1 MPKRRETSPFNLA
14 LLDIITGALGAVI
27 ILYVAVPKANPLED
41 ELVKMKELVA
51 KKEVSVRELQE
62 ELQQLKV
69 LRASAEKA
77 ILENEELRIQ
87 VTEKTEKEDQE
98 KKNDGQTL
106 DIGFKFK
113 GRSIVFAIDTS
124 RSMLDE
130 DRMSQVKA
138 GLKMLLLSMP
148 KGYSIDIIQ
157 FPNGRKTAY
166 RSLFGQL
173 KPLGI
178 EAKYDAM
185 DFIYSMKPLGATPIR
200 ETLNYIFKNYPDLT
214 DIVLLT
220 DGEPSLHES
229 PVKDD
234 IYDLLSQL
242 SKLNGVRQIQIN
254 ANELSIYVTTSRKN
268 ASCRTFLLRDAARQ
282 LAVNSARALRG
293 EARVRMRG
301 RGGNRFA
308 DSSPSRRLR
317 RSATSL

>member
-1 MPKRRETSPFNLA
+1 MPKRRDSSPFNLA

-41 ELVKMKELVA
+41 KIEEIQKSVEQKEENIKELKA
-51 KKEVSVRELQE
+51 ELE
-62 ELQQLKV
+62 QLKV

-77 ILENEELRIQ
+77 ILENEELRNQITETQ
-87 VTEKTEKEDQE
+87 VEVKEE
-98 KKNDGQTL
+98 SKKENDGQTL

-148 KGYSIDIIQ
+148 KGYAIDIVQ
-157 FPNGRKTAY
+157 FPNGRRTAY
-166 RSLFGQL
+166 RPLFNQL

-185 DFIYSMKPLGATPIR
+185 DFIYAMKPLGATPIR
-200 ETLNYIFKNYPDLT
+200 DTLNYVFQNYKDIT

-220 DGEPSLHES
+220 DGEPSIHES
-229 PVKDD
+229 PIKDD
-234 IYDLLSQL
+234 IYDLLSHI
-242 SKLNGVRQIQIN
+242 SKLNGVRKIQIN
-254 ANELSIYVTTSRKN
+254 AIGVGQDVLKDKTGNAYQFLKLLSE
-268 ASCRTFLLRDAARQ
+268 Q
-282 LAVNSARALRG
+282 H
-293 EARVRMRG
+293 
-301 RGGNRFA
+301 GGFFVGF
-308 DSSPSRRLR
+308 
-317 RSATSL
+317 

>member
-1 MPKRRETSPFNLA
+1 MAKRRDSAPFNLA

-41 ELVKMKELVA
+41 KIDEIKQMVEKKEENIKELKA
-51 KKEVSVRELQE
+51 ELE
-62 ELQQLKV
+62 QLKV

-77 ILENEELRIQ
+77 ILENEDLRNQI
-87 VTEKTEKEDQE
+87 TETKIEEKEKEEE
-98 KKNDGQTL
+98 KKKENDGQTL

-148 KGYSIDIIQ
+148 KGYAIEVVQ
-157 FPNGRKTAY
+157 FPNGRRSAY
-166 RSLFGQL
+166 RPLFGQL

-185 DFIYSMKPLGATPIR
+185 DFIYAMKPLGATPIR
-200 ETLNYIFKNYPDLT
+200 DTLNYIFQNYTEIT

-220 DGEPSLHES
+220 DGEPSIHES
-229 PVKDD
+229 PIKDD
-234 IYDLLSQL
+234 IYDLLSHL
-242 SKLNGVRQIQIN
+242 SKLNGVRKVQIN
-254 ANELSIYVTTSRKN
+254 AIGVGQEVLKDKTGNAYQFLKLLSE
-268 ASCRTFLLRDAARQ
+268 Q
-282 LAVNSARALRG
+282 H
-293 EARVRMRG
+293 
-301 RGGNRFA
+301 GGFFVGF
-308 DSSPSRRLR
+308 
-317 RSATSL
+317 

>member
-1 MPKRRETSPFNLA
+1 MPKRRDSSPFNLA

-41 ELVKMKELVA
+41 KIEEIQKSVEQKEENIKELKA
-51 KKEVSVRELQE
+51 ELE
-62 ELQQLKV
+62 QLKV

-77 ILENEELRIQ
+77 ILENEELKNQI
-87 VTEKTEKEDQE
+87 TETKVEEKEEE
-98 KKNDGQTL
+98 KKKDNDGQTL

-148 KGYSIDIIQ
+148 KGYAIDIVQ
-157 FPNGRKTAY
+157 FPNGRRTAY
-166 RSLFGQL
+166 RPLFNQL

-185 DFIYSMKPLGATPIR
+185 DFIYAMKPLGATPIR
-200 ETLNYIFKNYPDLT
+200 DTLNYVFQNYKDIT

-220 DGEPSLHES
+220 DGEPSIHES
-229 PVKDD
+229 PIKDD
-234 IYDLLSQL
+234 IYDLLSHI
-242 SKLNGVRQIQIN
+242 SKLNGIRKIQIN
-254 ANELSIYVTTSRKN
+254 AIGVGQEVLKDKTGNAYQFLKLLSE
-268 ASCRTFLLRDAARQ
+268 Q
-282 LAVNSARALRG
+282 H
-293 EARVRMRG
+293 
-301 RGGNRFA
+301 GGFFVGF
-308 DSSPSRRLR
+308 
-317 RSATSL
+317 

>member
-1 MPKRRETSPFNLA
+1 MPKRRDSSPFNLA

-41 ELVKMKELVA
+41 KIEEIQKSVEQKEENIKELKA
-51 KKEVSVRELQE
+51 ELE
-62 ELQQLKV
+62 QLKV

-77 ILENEELRIQ
+77 IIENEELRNQITETQ
-87 VTEKTEKEDQE
+87 VEVKEE
-98 KKNDGQTL
+98 SKKENDGQTL

-148 KGYSIDIIQ
+148 KGYAIDIVQ
-157 FPNGRKTAY
+157 FPNGRRTAY
-166 RSLFGQL
+166 RPLFNQL

-185 DFIYSMKPLGATPIR
+185 DFIYAMKPLGATPIR
-200 ETLNYIFKNYPDLT
+200 DTLNYVFQNYKDIT

-220 DGEPSLHES
+220 DGEPSIHES
-229 PVKDD
+229 PIKDD
-234 IYDLLSQL
+234 IYDLLSHI
-242 SKLNGVRQIQIN
+242 SKLNGVRKIQIN
-254 ANELSIYVTTSRKN
+254 AIGVGQEVLKDKTGNAYQFLKLLSE
-268 ASCRTFLLRDAARQ
+268 Q
-282 LAVNSARALRG
+282 H
-293 EARVRMRG
+293 
-301 RGGNRFA
+301 GGFFVGF
-308 DSSPSRRLR
+308 
-317 RSATSL
+317 

>member
-1 MPKRRETSPFNLA
+1 MPKRRDSSPFNLA

-41 ELVKMKELVA
+41 KIEEIQKSVEQKEENIKELKA
-51 KKEVSVRELQE
+51 ELE
-62 ELQQLKV
+62 QLKV

-77 ILENEELRIQ
+77 IIENEELRNQITETQ
-87 VTEKTEKEDQE
+87 VEVKEE
-98 KKNDGQTL
+98 SKKENDGQTL

-148 KGYSIDIIQ
+148 KGYAIDIVQ
-157 FPNGRKTAY
+157 FPNGRRTAY
-166 RSLFGQL
+166 RPLFNQL

-185 DFIYSMKPLGATPIR
+185 DFIYAMKPLGATPIR
-200 ETLNYIFKNYPDLT
+200 DTLNYVLQNYKDIT

-220 DGEPSLHES
+220 DGEPSIHES
-229 PVKDD
+229 PIKDD
-234 IYDLLSQL
+234 IYDLLSHI
-242 SKLNGVRQIQIN
+242 SKLNGVRKIQIN
-254 ANELSIYVTTSRKN
+254 AIGVGQEVLKDKTGNAYQFLKLLSE
-268 ASCRTFLLRDAARQ
+268 Q
-282 LAVNSARALRG
+282 H
-293 EARVRMRG
+293 
-301 RGGNRFA
+301 GGFFVGF
-308 DSSPSRRLR
+308 
-317 RSATSL
+317 

>member
-1 MPKRRETSPFNLA
+1 MPKRRDSSPFNLA

-41 ELVKMKELVA
+41 KIEEIQKSVEQKEENIKELKA
-51 KKEVSVRELQE
+51 ELE
-62 ELQQLKV
+62 QLKV

-77 ILENEELRIQ
+77 ILENEELKNQI
-87 VTEKTEKEDQE
+87 TETKVEEKEEE
-98 KKNDGQTL
+98 KKKDNDGQTL

-148 KGYSIDIIQ
+148 KGYAIDIVQ
-157 FPNGRKTAY
+157 FPNGRRTAY
-166 RSLFGQL
+166 RPLFNQL

-200 ETLNYIFKNYPDLT
+200 DTLNYVFQNYKDIT

-220 DGEPSLHES
+220 DGEPSIHES
-229 PVKDD
+229 PIKDD
-234 IYDLLSQL
+234 IYDLLSHI
-242 SKLNGVRQIQIN
+242 SKLNGIRKIQIN
-254 ANELSIYVTTSRKN
+254 AIGVGQEVLKDKTGNAYQFLKLLSE
-268 ASCRTFLLRDAARQ
+268 Q
-282 LAVNSARALRG
+282 H
-293 EARVRMRG
+293 
-301 RGGNRFA
+301 GGFFVGF
-308 DSSPSRRLR
+308 
-317 RSATSL
+317 